1 MFPRSLTFRLIAM
14 SGAWV
19 VGSLVAAALLLLI
32 LFRAH
37 IERRFDQELYD
48 HLEELVAA
56 SELAPLGKFELTWRP
71 ADPRFIRP
79 YSGWYWQITQGE
91 HVVARS
97 ASAWQSRL
105 NIGQAR
111 AGIGPQTLLLVGPEG
126 QQLRA
131 LVEDITLPE
140 DDRHYAFVVAGPVQ
154 DIERDVTQFSLQLGA
169 TLGVLGL
176 GLLAA
181 VLLQVR
187 FGLRPLRTMGTA
199 LAAIRSGA
207 SQRLPGTFPA
217 EVRPVVSELNALLD
231 SNAAMLERARTQAAN
246 LAHALKNP
254 LTVIRNESRDVEGE
268 RGKIL
273 REQAAAVNGSI
284 ERYLARARAAG
295 PAGLLSARTSLAEAV
310 ENLRFSMDLLYKDRS
325 LDIRVTGVDDL
336 LFRGDSH
343 DLEEMLGNLMD
354 NACKWARG
362 QVLVSGKQAND
373 RLLIVVA
380 DDGPGIP
387 EERRGEALR
396 PGRRLDETREGSGL
410 GLPIVGDI
418 AALYGGT
425 VRLEASPLGGIQAA
439 LDLPAAE

>member
-1 MFPRSLTFRLIAM
+1 M

-19 VGSLVAAALLLLI
+19 VGSLVAAGLLLLI

-37 IERRFDQELYD
+37 VERRFDQELYD

-56 SELAPLGKFELTWRP
+56 SEITPPGRLELNWRP

-79 YSGWYWQITQGE
+79 YSGWYWQITQAE
-91 HVVARS
+91 QVVARS

-105 NIGQAR
+105 DIGQAK
-111 AGIGPQTLLLVGPEG
+111 AGIGPRTLMLVGPEER
-126 QQLRA
+126 QLRA

-140 DDRHYAFVVAGPVQ
+140 DDRHYAFVVAGPLQ
-154 DIERDVTQFSLQLGA
+154 DIERDVARFGLQLAA
-169 TLGVLGL
+169 TLGALGF

-181 VLLQVR
+181 VLMQVR
-187 FGLRPLRTMGTA
+187 FGLRPLRAMRTA

-207 SQRLPGTFPA
+207 SQRLPEAFPE
-217 EVRPVVSELNALLD
+217 EVRPVVRELNALLD

-254 LTVIRNESRDVEGE
+254 LTVIRNESRDVAGE

-273 REQAAAVNGSI
+273 REQAAAINRSI

-295 PAGLLSARTSLAEAV
+295 PSGLLGARTSLAEAV

-325 LDIRVTGVDDL
+325 LDIRVAGVDGL

-362 QVLVSGKQAND
+362 QVLVRGQRCND

-387 EERRGEALR
+387 EERRGEVLR
-396 PGRRLDETREGSGL
+396 RGRRLDETREGSGL

-425 VRLEASPLGGIQAA
+425 VRLEASPLGGIQAM